1 MTRRVGLSETQPEE
15 IGTEEPT
22 IRWFFLF
29 VNLME
34 HSKTADLKV
43 IFAFSLVHFIGDF
56 YISFVNPLLP
66 VFVEKFSLTLTQV
79 GFMVGISRLLA
90 FVVQPPVGYLADHY
104 QTRFFVLG
112 GPLLAIVFIPLVGI
126 APGFLVLILFISLGS
141 IGSSM
146 FHPTVA
152 GMVATYS
159 GRNLGFS
166 LSIFNL
172 GGTLAFGVGPLFIT
186 YFVVSYG
193 LWTAPYTM
201 IFGLAVMAFLFK
213 IIPVPQGEGLK
224 NLGFVGSLREILGRV
239 WKSIAV
245 IWVLIVLRTFVAQ
258 SFMTFIPVLY
268 AKEGYSLVSIGTMV
282 SLFSVAGAISGL
294 LAGHLSDKI
303 GYKAIFYF
311 AFGLTT
317 PSLYLLL
324 YLSGNWIYFGVFL
337 AGFFAMATLPL
348 GVAMAQELAPR
359 GRSTVSSLTMGL
371 AFGTGAMATPVTGML
386 ADIFSIRTVLFFLAI
401 IPFLTTGLVFLLPE
415 KKMKYRQSAVV

>member
-1 MTRRVGLSETQPEE
+1 MFETQSEE
-15 IGTEEPT
+15 FRTEEPT
-22 IRWFFLF
+22 LRWFFLC
-29 VNLME
+29 VNMME
-34 HSKTADLKV
+34 HPRTADVKV
-43 IFAFSLVHFIGDF
+43 IFAFFLVHFIGDF

-79 GFMVGISRLLA
+79 GLMVGISRLLA

-104 QTRFFVLG
+104 RTRFFVLG

-126 APGFLVLILFISLGS
+126 APTFLVLILFVSMGS

-152 GMVATYS
+152 GMVSTYS
-159 GRNLGFS
+159 GRHFGFS
-166 LSIFNL
+166 LSIFNM
-172 GGTLAFGVGPLFIT
+172 GGTLAFAVGPLFIT
-186 YFVVSYG
+186 YYVSSYG
-193 LWTAPYTM
+193 LPVTPYTM
-201 IFGLAVMAFLFK
+201 TVGLALMALLVR
-213 IIPVPQGEGLK
+213 IIPLPQAEGLK
-224 NLGFVGSLREILGRV
+224 NLGFIGSLREVLGTV
-239 WKSIAV
+239 WKPI
-245 IWVLIVLRTFVAQ
+245 VLIWIVAVLRTFVAQ

-282 SLFSVAGAISGL
+282 SLFTVAGAISGL

-303 GYKAIFYF
+303 GYKPVFYS

-317 PSLYLLL
+317 PSLYLVL
-324 YLSGNWIYFGVFL
+324 YITGNWVYFGVFW

-359 GRSTVSSLTMGL
+359 GRSMVSSLMMGL
-371 AFGTGAMATPVTGML
+371 AFGTGGMMTPVTGML

-401 IPFLTTGLVFLLPE
+401 IPFLTIGLIFLLPE
-415 KKMKYRQSAVV
+415 KKSGYSQSVVN